1 MNLREQSPEERKFK
15 ELLSDYLYKEEH
27 LEYSYE
33 DVEPQLKVRNRW
45 MAVKEEENRK
55 QWYAEYMKEL
65 KEKIEEKKRNRSHH
79 DRHRHRR

>member
-1 MNLREQSPEERKFK
+1 MQSSEERKFK

-45 MAVKEEENRK
+45 TAVKAEANRK
-55 QWYAEYMKEL
+55 EWYAEYMKEL
-65 KEKIEEKKRNRSHH
+65 KEKIEEKKRSRNH
-79 DRHRHRR
+79 DRRRYRR